1 MNDQRPVFKT
11 SRIAKLK
18 GWLKKHWIAVTII
31 SASILITAVFV
42 FALSG
47 IKEETFSIGTNT
59 QRPKPAVRY
68 FSELTGIE
76 VGDEAATK
84 QAVTAVM
91 IENSPDSRPQSGLKR
106 AGIVYETVA
115 EGGITR
121 FLAIYQHDK
130 PELIGPVRS
139 LRIYYLDWAA
149 PYQASIAHVGGSYN
163 ALQEVGNGNYRDLD
177 QSFNA
182 SAYWRSSDR
191 YAPHNVYTS
200 GKNLDDLNNSK
211 GFNQSSFTSFK
222 RADEKPAEEPT
233 ANTIFANFS
242 SELFATSYAYDKESN
257 SYLRSLAG
265 AAHND
270 REEGQINPKSIVV
283 LKVTTQSRGGAD
295 GYEDVVTNGSGQAY
309 IFQNGSAQEVTWRK
323 DGRTEPLR
331 LIDQDGKDVSLVRG
345 QTWVAAITE
354 RGSVSWQ

>member
-11 SRIAKLK
+11 SRTAKFK
-18 GWLKKHWIAVTII
+18 SWLKKHWVAATIVLAAVV
-31 SASILITAVFV
+31 ITVVFLV
-42 FALSG
+42 GLSG
-47 IKEETFSIGTNT
+47 IREEPLSTDTNT
-59 QRPKPAVRY
+59 QRPKPAQRY
-68 FSELTGIE
+68 FSGLTGVE

-91 IENSPDSRPQSGLKR
+91 IENSPDSRPQSGLKK
-106 AGIVYETVA
+106 AGVVYETVA

-163 ALQEVGNGNYRDLD
+163 ALQEVGNGNYRDID
-177 QSFNA
+177 QSSHA
-182 SAYWRSSDR
+182 SAYWRANDR

-200 GKNLDDLNNSK
+200 GQNLDQLNSSK
-211 GFNQSSFTSFK
+211 GYNQSNFTSFK
-222 RADEKPAEEPT
+222 RTDEKPAEEPA
-233 ANTIFANFS
+233 ANTIFVNFS

-270 REEGQINPKSIVV
+270 REEGQINPKSVVV

-295 GYEDVVTNGSGQAY
+295 GYQDIITNGSGQAY
-309 IFQNGSAQEVTWRK
+309 VFQNGSAQEVTWRK
-323 DGRTEPLR
+323 DGRTEPLQ
-331 LIDQDGKDVSLVRG
+331 LIDKDGKDVSLVRG
-345 QTWVAAITE
+345 QTWMAAITE
-354 RGSVSWQ
+354 PGSVSWQ